1 MSRKIN
7 WSAALIFISSPVFA
21 VSPYFP
27 ETPTV
32 DSPADGAI
40 DVELNPELSGS
51 PLAEKDSNG
60 ASASGN
66 LVFDSAEWR
75 FTSPNERFVIT
86 GGTRGDETTNLDSI
100 PESTYIYDIPNGFNF
115 NGVYITRLEV
125 NNTGVVQLISADDSV
140 AATVEMIPGALSDLR
155 PSDDKA
161 PILIVAPEAANDLTV
176 AIAVQW
182 TYLSDAVA
190 GDIVLQAAF
199 TSENGVGL
207 FTIPSD
213 LSEPLFNSMD
223 STISLDWVSQEYNS
237 SDSGNVTLADW
248 KAVLTSADSPAS
260 NFGLIFNPDN
270 EGNISPSGSGQN
282 GSLGLYEW
290 PEYSSAA
297 GSDVTQPDPGLNLEP
312 ATDYA
317 VQVRYTALEG
327 ASERK
332 SDWSEPNY
340 FTTGLDTSYSFPAPA
355 TADIQASVAKTFEF
369 EVSNNGSDDG
379 QALVE
384 IRLPFNAFEVLE
396 GRFSEHYNAT
406 SDAAI
411 KNCDDTTDF
420 DADNTYLHCEITLE
434 AGATATVAFLATFYD
449 EGANTFEYRVCETLL
464 DRCDDASYE
473 TASFSVAAAPETPA
487 PEEEPEETDEDS
499 GSSSGGGSVFWL
511 TILGVTLFRRQKPTS
526 RIL

>member
-1 MSRKIN
+1 MIRKIN

-27 ETPTV
+27 ETPTI
-32 DSPADGAI
+32 DSPADGAM
-40 DVELNPELSGS
+40 DVPLNPELSGS
-51 PLAEKDSNG
+51 PMLEKGGS
-60 ASASGN
+60 SAN

-75 FTSPNERFVIT
+75 LTDANERFVIT

-100 PESTYIYDIPNGFNF
+100 PESTYVYEIPSGFSF
-115 NGVYITRLEV
+115 HGVYATRLEV
-125 NNTGVVQLISADDSV
+125 TNTGTAELIAADNSVV
-140 AATVEMIPGALSDLR
+140 ATVTMQPGELADLR
-155 PSDDKA
+155 PKNEA
-161 PILIVAPEAANDLTV
+161 PIVITAPEATANLTF
-176 AIAVQW
+176 ALIIQW
-182 TYLSDAVA
+182 TYLSDVIA
-190 GDIVLQAAF
+190 GDVVMQASF
-199 TSENGVGL
+199 LIENGIVVS
-207 FTIPSD
+207 TIPDD
-213 LSEPLFNSMD
+213 LNHPLFDKSNSIVTVDWPAQGYTSSTD
-223 STISLDWVSQEYNS
+223 SVD
-237 SDSGNVTLADW
+237 DTLPSW
-248 KAVLTSADSPAS
+248 KTLLTSADSPAS
-260 NFGLIFNPDN
+260 EFALNFKPHMEGSVAVSPFNQSNFLD
-270 EGNISPSGSGQN
+270 
-282 GSLGLYEW
+282 LYEW
-290 PEYSSAA
+290 PEYISAT
-297 GSDVTQPDPGLNLEP
+297 GSDVTLPDPGLTLEP

-420 DADNTYLHCEITLE
+420 DAGNTYLHCEITLE

-473 TASFSVAAAPETPA
+473 TASFSVAAAPETSA

-499 GSSSGGGSVFWL
+499 GSSSGGGSMFWL

>member
-115 NGVYITRLEV
+115 NGVYTTRLEV
-125 NNTGVVQLISADDSV
+125 TNTGVVQLFSADDSV

-182 TYLSDAVA
+182 TYLSDAIA

-207 FTIPSD
+207 FAIPSD
-213 LSEPLFNSMD
+213 LSEPLFNSTD
-223 STISLDWVSQEYNS
+223 STISIDWTGPAYVAG
-237 SDSGNVTLADW
+237 DSLAGWKTTL
-248 KAVLTSADSPAS
+248 TGGDSPAS
-260 NFGLIFNPDN
+260 NFGLIFEPDN

-282 GSLGLYEW
+282 GALDLYEW
-290 PEYSSAA
+290 PEYISAT
-297 GSDVTQPDPGLNLEP
+297 GSDVTLPNPGLTLEP
-312 ATDYA
+312 ATEYA

-369 EVSNNGSDDG
+369 EISNNGSDDG

-411 KNCDDTTDF
+411 KSCDDTTDF

-499 GSSSGGGSVFWL
+499 GSSSGGGSMFWL

>member
-1 MSRKIN
+1 LSRKIN
-7 WSAALIFISSPVFA
+7 WSAALIFISLPVFA

-32 DSPADGAI
+32 DSPADGAV
-40 DVELNPELSGS
+40 DVELTPELSGS

-75 FTSPNERFVIT
+75 IFSPNERFVIT
-86 GGTRGDETTNLDSI
+86 GGARGDETTNLDII
-100 PESTYIYDIPNGFNF
+100 PESTYTYTIPNGFNF
-115 NGVYITRLEV
+115 NGVYTTRLEV
-125 NNTGVVQLISADDSV
+125 TNTGVVQLFSADDSV

-182 TYLSDAVA
+182 TFLSDAVA

-207 FTIPSD
+207 FTIPSE
-213 LSEPLFNSMD
+213 LSEPLFNSTD
-223 STISLDWVSQEYNS
+223 STISLNWVSQEYNS

-248 KAVLTSADSPAS
+248 KTVLTSADSPAS
-260 NFGLIFNPDN
+260 NFGLIFDPDS
-270 EGNISPSGSGQN
+270 EGSISPSGSGQN

-290 PEYSSAA
+290 PEYISAT
-297 GSDVTQPDPGLNLEP
+297 GSDVTLPDPGLTLEP

-317 VQVRYTALEG
+317 VQVRYSALED

-332 SDWSEPNY
+332 SDWSEPSY
-340 FTTGLDTSYSFPAPA
+340 FTTGLDTSYTFPAPV
-355 TADIQASVAKTFEF
+355 TEDIQASVAKTFEF
-369 EVSNNGSDDG
+369 EVTNNGSDNG
-379 QALVE
+379 EALIEV
-384 IRLPFNAFEVLE
+384 RLPFNAFEVLE

-411 KNCDDTTDF
+411 KSCDDTTDF
-420 DADNTYLHCEITLE
+420 DENETYLHCEITLE

-473 TASFSVAAAPETPA
+473 TASFSVAAAPVTPD

-499 GSSSGGGSVFWL
+499 GSSSGGGSMFWL
-511 TILGVTLFRRQKPTS
+511 TILGVSLLRRQKPTG
-526 RIL
+526 RIF